1 MDKIGKA
8 YDVITMGRS
17 SIDLYS
23 NDIGAP
29 FVEITSFAAYV
40 GGCPTNISV
49 GTRRLGL
56 RSALLTAVGEDQVGD
71 FILHFLQQ
79 EGVDTRFI
87 PRKPGHR
94 SSAVVLGIE
103 PPDRFP
109 LTYYRDNC
117 ADIELNVD
125 DVLATPIADSRALL
139 ITGTGL
145 SKEPSRSAT
154 LFAAEMAHQ
163 AGTTV
168 MLDIDFRPDQWHDPR
183 AFGITLRSAL
193 RLVDIVVGTE
203 DEINAVMLTDPSQ
216 VSLTHSQVSD
226 ARVSGEIN
234 IAIQALLGLGPQVL
248 AQKRGAEGTRVHL
261 VLNDVGAQFPKAE
274 VLIRAPQ
281 ADKSAV
287 GAINRPLQITQITQ
301 IEVPGFP
308 VEVENILGAGDAF
321 ASGFLYGFVNG
332 WDWYK
337 AARLGNACGAIL
349 VTKHG
354 CANFMPTYDEVM
366 MFIQNHGGL

>member
-1 MDKIGKA
+1 MESTRKS
-8 YDVITMGRS
+8 YDVIAMGRS

-29 FVEITSFAAYV
+29 FEEITNFAAYV

-56 RSALLTAVGEDQVGD
+56 RPVLLTAVGDDQVGN
-71 FILHFLQQ
+71 FILHFLQR
-79 EGVDTRFI
+79 EGIETQFI
-87 PRKPGHR
+87 PRKAGRR

-117 ADIELNVD
+117 ADIELTID
-125 DVLATPIADSRALL
+125 DVLATPLADSQVLL

-154 LFAAEMAHQ
+154 LFAAEMAQ
-163 AGTTV
+163 QVGARV
-168 MLDIDFRPDQWHDPR
+168 VLDIDYRPDQWDDQR
-183 AFGITLRSAL
+183 AFGVTLRSAL
-193 RLVDIVVGTE
+193 RLVDIVIGTE
-203 DEINAVMLTDPSQ
+203 DEINAAMLTDATQISIA
-216 VSLTHSQVSD
+216 HSQISD
-226 ARVSGEIN
+226 ARVLGDTDA
-234 IAIQALLGLGPQVL
+234 AIRQLLTLGPHVL
-248 AQKRGAEGTRVHL
+248 VQKRGANGSRIHLVSGEEGTKR
-261 VLNDVGAQFPKAE
+261 
-274 VLIRAPQ
+274 
-281 ADKSAV
+281 
-287 GAINRPLQITQITQ
+287 

-308 VEVENILGAGDAF
+308 VEVQNILGAGDAF
-321 ASGFLYGFVNG
+321 ASGFIYGLVNG

-337 AARLGNACGAIL
+337 ATRLGNACGAIL

-366 MFIQNHGGL
+366 MFIQEHGGF

>member
-1 MDKIGKA
+1 MDATSGS

-40 GGCPTNISV
+40 GGNPTNISV

-71 FILHFLQQ
+71 FILHFLRQ
-79 EGVDTRFI
+79 EGVETRFI

-117 ADIELNVD
+117 ADIELNID
-125 DVLATPIADSRALL
+125 DVLATPIASSQTLL
-139 ITGTGL
+139 ISGTGL

-154 LFAAEMAHQ
+154 LFAAETAKR
-163 AGTTV
+163 AGKTV

-183 AFGITLRSAL
+183 AFGVTLRSAL

-203 DEINAVMLTDPSQ
+203 DEINAAMLTDPSQ

-226 ARVSGEIN
+226 ARVSGDIDS
-234 IAIQALLGLGPQVL
+234 AIQALLSLGPRVL
-248 AQKRGAEGTRVHL
+248 AQKRGAAGSMVHL
-261 VLNDVGAQFPKAE
+261 VSNGSL
-274 VLIRAPQ
+274 
-281 ADKSAV
+281 
-287 GAINRPLQITQITQ
+287 TTQ
-301 IEVPGFP
+301 IEVPGFM

-321 ASGFLYGFVNG
+321 ASGFLYGFVKG

-349 VTKHG
+349 VTRHG

-366 MFIQNHGGL
+366 MFIQDHGGF